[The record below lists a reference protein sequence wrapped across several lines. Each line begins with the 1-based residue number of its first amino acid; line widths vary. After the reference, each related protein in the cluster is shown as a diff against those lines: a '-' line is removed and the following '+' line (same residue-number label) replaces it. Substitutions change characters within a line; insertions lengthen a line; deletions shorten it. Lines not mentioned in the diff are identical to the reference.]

1 MQAKASNPIT
11 SFLKAWFGDFQKEE
25 LKKFL
30 KLGVIFAFVIGVY
43 WTLRPLKD
51 SIFSSMAHADNQPV
65 AKLVS
70 LLVLFPLVMI
80 YSKLVDKFARHK
92 LFYVIG
98 GAYFIGYLDFGLT
111 VLCIQLLVLQILP
124 LMLLVLLHGFGMC
137 LLKAMVQS

>member
-51 SIFSSMAHADNQPV
+51 SIFSSLAHADNQPY

-70 LLVLFPLVMI
+70 LIVLFPLVML
-80 YSKLVDKFARHK
+80 YSKLVDKFSRHK
-92 LFYVIG
+92 LFYIIG
-98 GAYFIGYLDFGLT
+98 GAYCVGTLIFRIIVYASNHWS
-111 VLCIQLLVLQILP
+111 CQY
-124 LMLLVLLHGFGMC
+124 HR
-137 LLKAMVQS
+137 